1 MAFADVFP
9 GVAARLFGA
18 SAPPDADRA
27 LVEATI
33 EAVVDAVDPKVRAE
47 RKYRAKLEPGVRRT
61 LEHMRA
67 FAQQLPEPIVLSPA
81 AWRTE
86 PLINALFATPDAV
99 SALLGRSRELYRFFD
114 APANAGCDEAHALL
128 AMRREERKT
137 LRPALVDGT
146 LRHDVAQ
153 VAVSFGQHRLIA
165 PAADWLGS
173 RREVGAAIFRRL
185 AALALQNIL
194 GKERRVKDLEERKAI
209 LATRLRML
217 TLRRDGVQRALESES
232 GPDAADD
239 PAVEIAQLERAL
251 QNSVDAFIDAKTS
264 FATLE
269 GTIDNVRRI
278 FEAPQ
283 KHLGLETIALRLNRM
298 GIRVEPGSSD
308 AATDLTLQE
317 LFIGEGLRGVIAF
330 VRCARRDMPP
340 RDDAIRRAEKTLL

>member
-1 MAFADVFP
+1 MAFADLFS
-9 GVAARLFGA
+9 GVATRLFGA
-18 SAPPDADRA
+18 PAPPDADQA
-27 LVEATI
+27 LIEATI
-33 EAVVDAVDPKVRAE
+33 EAVVDAVDPKIRVE

-61 LEHMRA
+61 LAHMRE
-67 FAQQLPEPIVLSPA
+67 FAQRLPEPIVLSPA
-81 AWRTE
+81 AWRTD
-86 PLINALFATPDAV
+86 PLINALFATPDEV

-114 APANAGCDEAHALL
+114 APANAGCSDAHALL

-137 LRPALVDGT
+137 LGPALVDGA

-153 VAVSFGQHRLIA
+153 TAVSFAQHRLIA

-185 AALALQNIL
+185 AALALQGIV

-217 TLRRDGVQRALESES
+217 QLERDGVRRALESET
-232 GPDAADD
+232 DAASD

-251 QNSVDAFIDAKTS
+251 QNTVDEFIDAKTS

>member
-1 MAFADVFP
+1 MAFTELFSDIAT
-9 GVAARLFGA
+9 RLFG
-18 SAPPDADRA
+18 STGPLDADQA
-27 LVEATI
+27 LIEATI
-33 EAVVDAVDPKVRAE
+33 EAVVDAVDPRIRAE

-61 LEHMRA
+61 LAHMRA
-67 FAQQLPEPIVLSPA
+67 FAQQLPEPVDLSLA

-86 PLINALFATPDAV
+86 PLINALFATPDEV

-114 APANAGCDEAHALL
+114 APANAGCDAAHALL

-137 LRPALVDGT
+137 LGAAMVDGM
-146 LRHDVAQ
+146 LRQDVAQ

-165 PAADWLGS
+165 PAADALAS

-185 AALALQNIL
+185 AALALQDIL

-217 TLRRDGVQRALESES
+217 QLRRDGVQRAFESES
-232 GPDAADD
+232 GADPASD
-239 PAVEIAQLERAL
+239 SAVEIAQLERAL
-251 QNSVDAFIDAKTS
+251 QNTVDAFIDEKAS
-264 FATLE
+264 LATLE
-269 GTIDNVRRI
+269 GTINSVRRI
-278 FEAPQ
+278 LEAPQ
-283 KHLGLETIALRLNRM
+283 KHLGLETIDLRLNRI
-298 GIRVEPGSSD
+298 GIRVAPGSSD
-308 AATDLTLQE
+308 AATDLKLQA